1 MKNRQN
7 SPVDPENPAVVMG
20 SFTEIEPTV
29 DALDALRALGIADEQ
44 VSIMSSLPYSTKILG
59 RPSVRTRLPLISL
72 VSAIV
77 GLLAGIFFTIITPH
91 LYIIR
96 VGGQPIVPVPPTTL
110 LLYEF
115 IMLLL
120 IVGTFGGFLALNH
133 FPSSKPRYYDPKLN
147 DGRISILVRVP
158 AGKKAETVAAME
170 AHGAVDIHE
179 PERREL

>member
-1 MKNRQN
+1 MSDQVN
-7 SPVDPENPAVVMG
+7 PETKARVMG

-29 DALDALRALGIADEQ
+29 DALDALRGLGIADDQ
-44 VSIMSSLPYSTKILG
+44 ISVMSSLPYSTNILG

-72 VSAIV
+72 VSAV
-77 GLLAGIFFTIITPH
+77 LGLLAGIFFTVITPH

-96 VGGQPIVPVPPTTL
+96 VGGQPIVPFPPTAL
-110 LLYEF
+110 LMYEF

-133 FPSSKPRYYDPKLN
+133 FPSSEPQYYDPRLN
-147 DGRISILVRVP
+147 DGRISILVECP
-158 AGKKAETVAAME
+158 ADQRADAVAALE
-170 AHGAVDIHE
+170 AHGAEDVHE

>member
-1 MKNRQN
+1 MSNVQN
-7 SPVDPENPAVVMG
+7 GPVDENTAVVMG
-20 SFTEIEPTV
+20 SFTDVEPTA
-29 DALDALRALGIADEQ
+29 DALDELRARGIADDQ
-44 VSIMSSLPYSTKILG
+44 ISVMSSLPYSPKLLG
-59 RPSVRTRLPLISL
+59 RPSVRTRLPTISL
-72 VSAIV
+72 TSAIV

-96 VGGQPIVPVPPTTL
+96 VGGQPIVPLPPTFL

-133 FPSSKPRYYDPKLN
+133 FPSGKATYYDPKLN
-147 DGRISILVRVP
+147 DGRISLVVHVP
-158 AGKKAETVAAME
+158 PGQKDEAVAALE